1 VAEQESAPTGIDTR
15 IPNMARMYDYALGGK
30 DNFAADREAVEKLF
44 SFSPENRDV
53 PRANRRFLGRAV
65 RFAAAQGVRQFLDL
79 GTGLPSQ
86 GHVHEIV
93 AEIDPGAQVV
103 YVDNDPVVV
112 NHATAL
118 LLDSDSVTAV
128 EADIRDPEGI
138 LTHPGVTG
146 LIDFSQPVAVL
157 FVAVL
162 HGIPDRDDPA
172 GIVRAFAKH
181 LSPGSYLILSHL
193 TSEGHPPELVAQKEE
208 IFARS
213 NAPVSYRSRAEIL
226 RMFNGFNLVE
236 PGLTAVT
243 QWRGD
248 GWDRQLDAAGQWWLG
263 GVGYRE

>member
-1 VAEQESAPTGIDTR
+1 
-15 IPNMARMYDYALGGK
+15 MYDYALGGK

-44 SFSPENRDV
+44 SFSPENKYV

-86 GHVHEIV
+86 GHVHEVV
-93 AEIDPGAQVV
+93 AEINPDAHVV

-112 NHATAL
+112 NHAKAL
-118 LLDSDSVTAV
+118 LVDSGSVTAV

-138 LTHPGVTG
+138 LANSEVTS
-146 LIDFSQPVAVL
+146 LIDFSQPVVLL

-172 GIVRAFAKH
+172 GIVRAFAGRV
-181 LSPGSYLILSHL
+181 SPGSYLILSHL
-193 TSEGHPPELVAQKEE
+193 TSEGHPPALVAQKEE

-213 NAPVSYRSRAEIL
+213 NAPVSYRSRTEIL
-226 RMFNGFNLVE
+226 RMFDGFSLVE

-248 GWDRQLDAAGQWWLG
+248 ELDQKLDAAGQWWLG
-263 GVGYRE
+263 GVGRRE

>member
-1 VAEQESAPTGIDTR
+1 VAEPESAPPGIDTR

-30 DNFAADREAVEKLF
+30 DNFAADRAAVEKLF
-44 SFSPENRDV
+44 SFSPENKDV

-65 RFAAAQGVRQFLDL
+65 RFAAAQGVSQFLDL

-86 GHVHEIV
+86 GHVHEVV
-93 AEIDPGAQVV
+93 AEINPDAHVV

-112 NHATAL
+112 SHARAL
-118 LLDSDSVTAV
+118 LVDSDSVTAV
-128 EADIRDPEGI
+128 QADIRDPEGI
-138 LTHPGVTG
+138 LAHPGVTR
-146 LIDFSQPVAVL
+146 LIDFSRPVAVL

-172 GIVRAFAKH
+172 CIVRAFARC
-181 LSPGSYLILSHL
+181 LAPGSYLILSHL
-193 TSEGHPPELVAQKEE
+193 TSEGHPPALVAQKEE
-208 IFARS
+208 VFARS

-226 RMFNGFNLVE
+226 RMFDGFRLVE

-248 GWDRQLDAAGQWWLG
+248 ELDRKLDAAGQWWLG
-263 GVGYRE
+263 GVGGKE